1 MASDQHDPDALR
13 VHFGEELRRMRQRAK
28 LSQNQLAN
36 ALGCTPQWI
45 CQLEKA
51 DKSVSEQTALDLDTY
66 FKTDGWDQDDGHFV
80 RIYKT
85 IRRAG
90 RHRVLLPGFDAY
102 LRHEGKAIGIRGFA
116 PQVVP
121 GLLQTE
127 DYARGTMD
135 LSEPAETLDA
145 RTAGRISRQAILTRE
160 KPPEL
165 MWVLDESVLRRPVG
179 GDKTMVEQI
188 DHLIDIAQSPHV
200 QVRIMPFNRITPV
213 ALVGGLILLS
223 FEKEA
228 DLLYFETG
236 SVGQLIDREDV
247 TFRAGVH
254 FITMMGEALSR
265 AESIEFMSQARETY
279 L

>member
-1 MASDQHDPDALR
+1 M
-13 VHFGEELRRMRQRAK
+13 
-28 LSQNQLAN
+28 
-36 ALGCTPQWI
+36 
-45 CQLEKA
+45 EKA
-51 DKSVSEQTALDLDTY
+51 DKTVSPQTAVDLDTY
-66 FKTDGWDQDDGHFV
+66 FKTDGWDQDDGHFQ

-102 LRHEGKAIGIRGFA
+102 LRHESKAIGVRCFA
-116 PQVVP
+116 AQVVP

-145 RTAGRISRQAILTRE
+145 RTSGRINRQAILTGD
-160 KPPEL
+160 KPPETIF
-165 MWVLDESVLRRPVG
+165 VLDESVFRRPVG
-179 GDKTMVEQI
+179 GHKTMVGQI
-188 DHLIDIAQSPHV
+188 DHLIGWAQSPHV
-200 QVRIMPFNRITPV
+200 QIRVMPFDRITPV

-223 FEKEA
+223 FEREA

-236 SVGQLIDREDV
+236 SVGHLVDREDV
-247 TFRAGVH
+247 VFKAGVH
-254 FITMMGEALSR
+254 FITMVGEALSL

>member
-28 LSQNQLAN
+28 LSQNQLAA

-51 DKSVSEQTALDLDTY
+51 DKTVSEQTALDLDTY
-66 FKTDGWDQDDGHFV
+66 FKTDGSDQDDGHFH
-80 RIYKT
+80 RIYTT

-102 LRHEGKAIGIRGFA
+102 LRHESKAIGIRCFA
-116 PQVVP
+116 AQVVP

-135 LSEPAETLDA
+135 LSESAETLDA
-145 RTAGRISRQAILTRE
+145 RTAGRINRQAILTGD
-160 KPPEL
+160 KPPET
-165 MWVLDESVLRRPVG
+165 MFVLDESVFRRPVG
-179 GDKTMVEQI
+179 GHKTMVGQI
-188 DHLIDIAQSPHV
+188 DHLIGLAQSPHV
-200 QVRIMPFNRITPV
+200 QIRVMPFERITPV

-236 SVGQLIDREDV
+236 SVGHLVDREDV
-247 TFRAGVH
+247 VFKAGVH
-254 FITMMGEALSR
+254 FITMVGEALSL